1 MIGACDACLRRTAL
15 IGRLAPHIDRARRE
29 HRHLRELLTLTD
41 DKLVGALG
49 GERRGELERA
59 HEAFD
64 PSAAR
69 AQIERAALSAVC
81 RHDPGYPPC
90 LLEAADAP
98 AVLHVA
104 GRAERLT
111 ALAEPDAAAV
121 AVVGAR
127 RAGPDGLEVARGLGR
142 GLAAAGVTVVSG
154 MALGIDSAAHAGA
167 LEVGGPTLTVLAGGA
182 DVAYPPSKRGLH
194 RTLVRTQ
201 AAVSEMPPGM
211 RPWRW
216 AFPARNR
223 TIAGLASLTIVV
235 EAAERSGSLITAD
248 LAQELGR
255 AVGAVPGPVTA
266 PRAAGSNALLRDGAL
281 VIRHAQD
288 ALDEALGIGV
298 ATATTAAINAR
309 RAAELQAPLRT
320 LLREVC
326 DGRDT
331 VAALATTPAE
341 AQAALAG
348 LAELELLGFLRR
360 GPGGR
365 YVRLG

>member
-1 MIGACDACLRRTAL
+1 MSACDDCLRRTAL
-15 IGRLAPHIDRARRE
+15 VGRLASHVERARRE
-29 HRHLRELLTLTD
+29 QRHLRGLLALGD
-41 DKLVGALG
+41 DKLIRALG
-49 GERRGELERA
+49 GERRDELVRA
-59 HEAFD
+59 HEDFD
-64 PSAAR
+64 ASAAR
-69 AQIERAALSAVC
+69 AEIARARLTAIC
-81 RHDPGYPPC
+81 RHDEGYPPQ

-104 GRAERLT
+104 GNPQC
-111 ALAEPDAAAV
+111 LAAVSADDAVAV

-182 DVAYPPSKRGLH
+182 DVPYPPSKRGLY
-194 RTLVRTQ
+194 RAIVGGQ
-201 AAVSEMPPGM
+201 AAISEMPPGM

-216 AFPARNR
+216 CFPARNR

-255 AVGAVPGPVTA
+255 TVGAVPGPVNV
-266 PRAAGSNALLRDGAL
+266 PRCMGTNALLRDGAL
-281 VIRHAQD
+281 VIRDAQD

-298 ATATTAAINAR
+298 ATVAGVAE
-309 RAAELQAPLRT
+309 RAAAQLDAPLRT
-320 LLREVC
+320 LLCEVC

-331 VAALATTPAE
+331 VAALATTPAQ
-341 AQAALAG
+341 AQAAMAG

-365 YVRLG
+365 YVRLA